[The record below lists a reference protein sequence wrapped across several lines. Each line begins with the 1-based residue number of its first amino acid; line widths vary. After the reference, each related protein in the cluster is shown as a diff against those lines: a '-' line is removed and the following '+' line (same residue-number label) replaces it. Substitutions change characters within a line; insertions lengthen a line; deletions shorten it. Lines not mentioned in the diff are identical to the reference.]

1 MKISKNQYL
10 FILTLILGAYYL
22 VIGIYLNHL
31 GYYNQESIFYIEKT
45 KIVFE
50 GLGNRIKVMGLT
62 SPLLPFYNTFIFSWI
77 DSYLAPVIASA
88 IGTAVLFYIIASAL
102 TKRIDD
108 DFYLYVLLLL
118 FFIHPGLLYTACSGK
133 SIYMVLTF
141 FFLFF
146 FNLLKFYRSNTTF
159 HVSLAS
165 ICLVILIFCDYKF
178 IWLTLFFVPL
188 VLVITVQS
196 LNLGE
201 KESIFRLF
209 LSFNSP
215 SLRRKLINKTFAIYI
230 ILFILPVASVICYK
244 LLNLTHANDLN
255 YFIES
260 PYATWNVLVDK
271 LNFDIATTSAN
282 YQLPELSI
290 MVSVRVIYFCPL
302 ILVAIYLFRESTY
315 QALTILTPFAFI
327 EFLHIK
333 YDKIFLTYEYYLI
346 FLIMSLLCLV
356 FKAQTVKRQMLFK
369 AILFIVILIQ
379 LYTGYIFLSQ
389 SLITDEKRFIATLT
403 TLKPNTDQEESM
415 ELAEV
420 INNLPKTSRVL
431 MDDAVAYPV
440 AAFTHDIQKLTLP
453 YQDLFLSAIETPYR
467 YDDYVLIATPKN
479 PFTGYTQLSSR
490 YIPLIKIVNSGV
502 NYQRVYETDNWILYR
517 IVSTQ

>member
-10 FILTLILGAYYL
+10 FILTLILGIYYL

-31 GYYNQESIFYIEKT
+31 GYYNRESIFYIEKT

-62 SPLLPFYNTFIFSWI
+62 SPLLPFYTTFIFNAI
-77 DSYLAPVIASA
+77 NSYLAPVIASA
-88 IGTAVLFYIIASAL
+88 IGTAVLFYIIARAL
-102 TKRIDD
+102 INRIDD
-108 DFYLYVLLLL
+108 DFYLYLVLLL
-118 FFIHPGLLYTACSGK
+118 FFLHPGLLYAAASGK
-133 SIYMVLTF
+133 AIYMVLIF

-188 VLVITVQS
+188 VLAITLQS

-271 LNFDIATTSAN
+271 LNYDIMTTSAN

-290 MVSVRVIYFCPL
+290 MVSIRVICFCPL
-302 ILVAIYLFRESTY
+302 ILIAIYLFRESTY

-333 YDKIFLTYEYYLI
+333 YDKLFLNYQYYLI
-346 FLIMSLLCLV
+346 FLIMALLCLV
-356 FKAQTVKRQMLFK
+356 FKAQTVKKQYVFK
-369 AILFIVILIQ
+369 LILGFVILLQ
-379 LYTGYIFLSQ
+379 LYTGYIFLYK
-389 SLITDEKRFIATLT
+389 SLITDEKKFITTLT
-403 TLKPNTDQEESM
+403 TLVPNTDQSENM
-415 ELAEV
+415 ELADV
-420 INNLPKTSRVL
+420 INNLPKDSHIL
-431 MDDAVAYPV
+431 MDDAVSYPI
-440 AAFTHDIQKLTLP
+440 AAFTHDITKLTLP

-467 YDDYVLIATPKN
+467 YDDYILIATAKN
-479 PFTGYTQLSSR
+479 PFTGYTQLNNR
-490 YIPLIKIVNSGV
+490 YIPLIRIVNSGV

-517 IVSTQ
+517 IISTQ

>member
-10 FILTLILGAYYL
+10 FILTLILGVYYL
-22 VIGIYLNHL
+22 VLGIYLNHL

-62 SPLLPFYNTFIFSWI
+62 SPLLPFYINFIFSAI
-77 DSYLAPVIASA
+77 NSYLAPVIASA
-88 IGTAVLFYIIASAL
+88 IGTAALFYIIAYTL

-108 DFYLYVLLLL
+108 DFYMYMLLIL
-118 FFIHPGLLYTACSGK
+118 FFFHPGILYAAGSGK
-133 SIYMVLTF
+133 AIYTVLIF

-146 FNLLKFYRSNTTF
+146 FNLVKFYRSNTTF

-165 ICLVILIFCDYKF
+165 MCLVILIFCDYKF

-188 VLVITVQS
+188 VLAITLQS

-230 ILFILPVASVICYK
+230 ILFVLPVASIICYK
-244 LLNLTHANDLN
+244 LLNLNHANDLD

-271 LNFDIATTSAN
+271 LNYDIATTSAN
-282 YQLPELSI
+282 YPLPELSV

-302 ILVAIYLFRESTY
+302 ILIAIYLFRESTY

-333 YDKIFLTYEYYLI
+333 YDKLLLNYEYYLI
-346 FLIMSLLCLV
+346 FLILSLLCLI
-356 FKAQTVKRQMLFK
+356 FKAQTVRNQKLFK
-369 AILFIVILIQ
+369 LILTGVILLQ

-389 SLITDEKRFIATLT
+389 SLITDEKRFIT
-403 TLKPNTDQEESM
+403 TLATRRPNTDQRESM

-420 INNLPKTSRVL
+420 IDNLPKDSHVL
-431 MDDAVAYPV
+431 MDDAVSYPI
-440 AAFTHDIQKLTLP
+440 AAFTHDIAKLTMP

-467 YDDYVLIATPKN
+467 YDDYILIATAKN
-479 PFTGYTQLSSR
+479 PFTGYTQLNNK
-490 YIPLIKIVNSGV
+490 YIPLIRIVNSGV
-502 NYQRVYETDNWILYR
+502 NYKRVYQTDNWILYR
-517 IVSTQ
+517 IISTQ

>member
-1 MKISKNQYL
+1 MKISKTQYL
-10 FILTLILGAYYL
+10 FIITLILGAYYL
-22 VIGIYLNHL
+22 VTGIYLNHL

-50 GLGNRIKVMGLT
+50 GMGNRIKVMGLT
-62 SPLLPFYNTFIFSWI
+62 SPLLPFYATFIFSI
-77 DSYLAPVIASA
+77 FSSTLAPVIASA
-88 IGTAVLFYIIASAL
+88 VGTAILFYIIADAL
-102 TKRIDD
+102 SKRINDN
-108 DFYLYVLLLL
+108 FYLYMLMIL
-118 FFIHPGLLYTACSGK
+118 FFLHPGILYAACSGK
-133 SIYMVLTF
+133 AIYMVLIF

-188 VLVITVQS
+188 VLAITVQS

-230 ILFILPVASVICYK
+230 ILFILPVASLICYK

-271 LNFDIATTSAN
+271 LNYDINTTSAN

-290 MVSVRVIYFCPL
+290 MVSIRVIIFCPL
-302 ILVAIYLFRESTY
+302 ILLAVYLFRKSMY
-315 QALTILTPFAFI
+315 QVLTILTPFAFI

-333 YDKIFLTYEYYLI
+333 YDKLFLNYEYYLV
-346 FLIMSLLCLV
+346 FLILSLLCLV
-356 FKAQTVKRQMLFK
+356 FKAQTIRKQS
-369 AILFIVILIQ
+369 ILKIALVVIILVQ
-379 LYTGYIFLSQ
+379 LYTGYIFLNQ
-389 SLITDEKRFIATLT
+389 SLITDEKRFIT
-403 TLKPNTDQEESM
+403 TLVTRTANTDQDETM
-415 ELAEV
+415 EMAGV
-420 INNLPKTSRVL
+420 INSLPKDSHVL
-431 MDDAVAYPV
+431 MDDAVSYPI
-440 AAFTHDIQKLTLP
+440 AAFTPDIEKLTLP
-453 YQDLFLSAIETPYR
+453 YQETFLSAIETPYR
-467 YDDYVLIATPKN
+467 YDNYILIATAKN
-479 PFTGYTQLSSR
+479 PFTGYTQLNNR
-490 YIPLIKIVNSGV
+490 YIPLIRIVNSGV
-502 NYQRVYETDNWILYR
+502 NYKKVYETDNWILYQ
-517 IVSTQ
+517 IISIQ